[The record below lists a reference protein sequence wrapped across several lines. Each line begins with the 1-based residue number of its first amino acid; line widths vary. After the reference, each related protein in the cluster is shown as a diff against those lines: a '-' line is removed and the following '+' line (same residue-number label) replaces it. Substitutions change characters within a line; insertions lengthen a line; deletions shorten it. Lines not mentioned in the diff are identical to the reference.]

1 MKSRRRVSEKVLESL
16 ASQLVD
22 SLENGTKAWP
32 LPPPPLSDPD
42 FPPVHPKEQRDVAE
56 MGLGLLHADKGMF
69 DRHLAIVVDL
79 IVPHRMNLT
88 DDPFEIHER
97 WLLKRLDVLTERLLF
112 AIATEW
118 LAQALDR
125 SSPDIN
131 RWWLSIALI
140 NGLCSASHG
149 QPVHQGY
156 HLVES
161 IALAE
166 RPGTWHT
173 QPEVSNANIGLTQC
187 NLVDASSVR
196 GREPRLGRLRD
207 HVNLP

>member
-22 SLENGTKAWP
+22 SLDNGTKAWP

-140 NGLCSASHG
+140 NGLCNASHG

-156 HLVES
+156 
-161 IALAE
+161 
-166 RPGTWHT
+166 
-173 QPEVSNANIGLTQC
+173 
-187 NLVDASSVR
+187 
-196 GREPRLGRLRD
+196 
-207 HVNLP
+207 